1 MNFSVIFKRTIVILC
16 WAMTFSQCTMV
27 VGSFD
32 ECEQTSECWQLYERN
47 DLTCQEKQCVIH
59 ELYSKCETIVGNTD
73 SALTDDEVIT
83 FGAIMAMST
92 PEGASNPRGEFRS
105 KALELGYGHFN
116 QRGGVNDKPFRV
128 RVCDHQGDSEQVAG
142 LADYLTNERKV
153 PLLITSGS
161 QDTINASTITI
172 LAKTLLIS
180 ISATSP
186 ELRGLNDNGLV
197 WRMSPSDA
205 LVGKAAAESVIV
217 PELADAPSFGIIYLS
232 DVYGD
237 GLQNEFKK
245 VYQDLYSDASVS
257 SYSFQSNDQA
267 SIDNA
272 LGNLKE
278 ANADQLFVIAF
289 SEDGSYIANQIAGNT
304 NFSELPRNCEIFFA
318 DSVKDQTFLD
328 GLDSV
333 TPSILNGASI
343 FSVGELSGSV
353 FESFQDQFESTY
365 SLDPSLQGYL
375 AQAYDL
381 AFVSALASHYSF
393 DKNASVDGTGM
404 AQAMSHLS
412 SGEAYTM
419 EAANITNMINDLL
432 SNGDIDIQG
441 ASGELT
447 FDPNTGDPDG
457 VISTTFIIDGSFEKR
472 DTPPEMCSSGG

>member
-1 MNFSVIFKRTIVILC
+1 MKPLMIFKRFILVLLG
-16 WAMTFSQCTMV
+16 TLSLSQCTMLI
-27 VGSFD
+27 GSFD
-32 ECEQTSECWQLYERN
+32 ECEQTADCWQLYERN
-47 DLTCQEKQCVIH
+47 DLSCQEQQCVIH
-59 ELYSKCETIVGNTD
+59 ELYSQCQTIVGNTD
-73 SALTDDEVIT
+73 SELTDDEVIT
-83 FGAIMAMST
+83 FGAVMAMST

-116 QRGGVNDKPFRV
+116 QRGGVNDKEFRV
-128 RVCDHQGDSEQVAG
+128 RVCDHQGDSEKVAE
-142 LADYLTNERKV
+142 LTEYLVNERKV
-153 PLLITSGS
+153 PLLVTSGS
-161 QDTINASTITI
+161 QDTINASTVTI

-205 LVGKAAAESVIV
+205 LVGKAAAESVNV
-217 PELADAPSFGIIYLS
+217 PEQTQAPSFGIIYIS

-245 VYQDLYSDASVS
+245 VYQELYPGASVS
-257 SYSFQSNDQA
+257 SYSFQSNDQS

-272 LGNLKE
+272 LSNIKD
-278 ANADQLFVIAF
+278 ANPSKLFVIAF
-289 SEDGSYIANQIAGNT
+289 SGDGSYIANQLASNA
-304 NFSELPRNCEIFFA
+304 NLSELPRNCEIFFA

-333 TPSILNGASI
+333 TPSVLNGASI

-393 DKNASVDGTGM
+393 DKNASIDGTGM
-404 AQAMSHLS
+404 AEAMSHFS
-412 SGEAYTM
+412 SGEPYAM
-419 EAANITNMINDLL
+419 EAANITNMVNELL
-432 SNGDIDIQG
+432 SSGYIDIQG
-441 ASGELT
+441 ASGDLT

-472 DTPPEMCSSGG
+472 DTPPDICSSGG

>member
-1 MNFSVIFKRTIVILC
+1 MTVLSIVKRVAFASTLVLC
-16 WAMTFSQCTMV
+16 LSQCSMV
-27 VGSFD
+27 IGSFED
-32 ECEQTSECWQLYERN
+32 CEQTSDCWQLYDRN
-47 DLTCQEKQCVIH
+47 DLSCQEKQCVTH
-59 ELYSKCETIVGNTD
+59 ELYSNCETIVGNTD
-73 SALTDDEVIT
+73 SALTDDEVMT

-116 QRGGVNDKPFRV
+116 QRGGVDDKPFRV
-128 RVCDHQGDSEQVAG
+128 RVCDHQGDSERVSE
-142 LADYLTNERKV
+142 LAEYLVNERQV

-161 QDTINASTITI
+161 QDTINASKVTI

-186 ELRGLNDNGLV
+186 ELRGLNDNSLV

-205 LVGKAAAESVIV
+205 LVGKADAESVVV
-217 PELADAPSFGIIYLS
+217 PELAEAPSFGAIYIS

-245 VYQDLYSDASVS
+245 VYQELYPNTPVS
-257 SYSFQSNDQA
+257 SYSFDSKDLV

-272 LGNLKE
+272 LSSLKD
-278 ANADQLFVIAF
+278 AMPDKLFVIAF
-289 SEDGSYIANQIAGNT
+289 SEDGAYISNELATNANLAT
-304 NFSELPRNCEIFFA
+304 LPRNCELFFA
-318 DSVKDQTFLD
+318 DSVQDQAFLD
-328 GLDSV
+328 ALESV
-333 TPSILNGASI
+333 TPSMLNGASI
-343 FSVGELSGSV
+343 FSVGGQSGTV

-393 DKNASVDGTGM
+393 NKNDTIDGSGL
-404 AQAMSHLS
+404 ADAMSHFS
-412 SGEAYTM
+412 SGQAYDL
-419 EAANITNMINDLL
+419 EAANITDMINELL
-432 SNGDIDIQG
+432 TNDNIDVRG
-441 ASGELT
+441 ASGNLT

-457 VISTTFIIDGSFEKR
+457 VVSTTYIVDGAFEKR
-472 DTPPEMCSSGG
+472 DAPPEICGGDG

>member
-1 MNFSVIFKRTIVILC
+1 MNLGIFKSAVVVLLWTV
-16 WAMTFSQCTMV
+16 AFSQCSV
-27 VGSFD
+27 VIGSFD
-32 ECEQTSECWQLYERN
+32 ECEQTADCWQLYERN
-47 DLTCQEKQCVIH
+47 DLSCEEKQCVIH
-59 ELYSKCETIVGNTD
+59 ELYNQCQTIVGNTD
-73 SALTDDEVIT
+73 KELTDDEVMT

-116 QRGGVNDKPFRV
+116 QRGGVGDKPFRV
-128 RVCDHQGDSEQVAG
+128 RVCDHQGDSDNVAE
-142 LADYLTNERKV
+142 LAEYLVNERKV

-161 QDTINASTITI
+161 QDTINASTVTI

-197 WRMSPSDA
+197 WRMSPSDS
-205 LVGKAAAESVIV
+205 LVGKAAAESVNV
-217 PELADAPSFGIIYLS
+217 PDLTDAPSFGAIYIS

-245 VYQDLYSDASVS
+245 VYQELYPDASVS
-257 SYSFQSNDQA
+257 SYSFLSNDQA

-272 LGNLKE
+272 LGSLKD
-278 ANADQLFVIAF
+278 ANPDKLFVIAF
-289 SEDGSYIANQIAGNT
+289 SEDGSYIANQIASNA
-304 NFSELPRNCEIFFA
+304 NLSDLPRNCEIFFA

-343 FSVGELSGSV
+343 FSVGELSGAV
-353 FESFQDQFESTY
+353 FESFQDQFQSTY

-381 AFVSALASHYSF
+381 AFVSALASHYSLS
-393 DKNASVDGTGM
+393 KSGAIDGEGM
-404 AQAMSHLS
+404 ADAMSHLS
-412 SGEAYTM
+412 SGQAYTA
-419 EAANITNMINDLL
+419 EAANITNMINELT

-457 VISTTFIIDGSFEKR
+457 VVSTTFIVDGAFEKR
-472 DTPPEMCSSGG
+472 DTPPEICNSGG